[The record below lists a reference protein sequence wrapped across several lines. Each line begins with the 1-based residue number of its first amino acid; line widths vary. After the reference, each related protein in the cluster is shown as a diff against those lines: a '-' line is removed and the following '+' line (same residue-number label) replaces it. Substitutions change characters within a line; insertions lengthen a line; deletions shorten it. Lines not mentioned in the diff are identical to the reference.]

1 MATEQRSRRLAL
13 LVALAGGGLLS
24 TATTVGITPFL
35 LDIAHDFGT
44 NLAAAGN
51 LVAVQSVTWGVAS
64 LFAGAASD
72 RLGRRPLLV
81 TGLLTLFISG
91 AAVAWSSSYAWMAV
105 WRLVGGLGGGAF
117 MGTVFATVSDHFPAA
132 ERGRSLGWVVT
143 GQSLALVLGVP
154 AMTLAGSA
162 TGWRGAVLA
171 HAITVLVCA
180 GAVWVVVP
188 RHSVRSTE
196 RPVSVRALAR
206 LLGPRVLALLFA
218 GATER
223 VCYAAVAVFLPT
235 YLLTR
240 YAIDAGQLALG
251 LALVATGN
259 LLGNLIGGQ
268 LSDRLR
274 APQLLLAFSLC
285 AAGALALPVLSW
297 SPAVAVSIA
306 LGFMYTVVNATG
318 RPALLTVLSG
328 VSNQARGAV
337 LGLNITF
344 SSIGWLGATALGG
357 FVVGLADFTGL
368 AVLTLGFG
376 LLGAVLSLASHLAP
390 RQSAPLLAAR
400 TER

>member
-81 TGLLTLFISG
+81 AGLLTLFVSG

-154 AMTLAGSA
+154 AMTLAGSV

-188 RHSVRSTE
+188 RRSVRSTE

-206 LLGPRVLALLFA
+206 LVGPRVLALLFA

>member
-1 MATEQRSRRLAL
+1 MATDQRSRRLAL

-81 TGLLTLFISG
+81 AGLLTLFISG

-154 AMTLAGSA
+154 AMTLAGSV

-188 RHSVRSTE
+188 RRSVRSTE

-206 LLGPRVLALLFA
+206 LVGPRVLALLFA